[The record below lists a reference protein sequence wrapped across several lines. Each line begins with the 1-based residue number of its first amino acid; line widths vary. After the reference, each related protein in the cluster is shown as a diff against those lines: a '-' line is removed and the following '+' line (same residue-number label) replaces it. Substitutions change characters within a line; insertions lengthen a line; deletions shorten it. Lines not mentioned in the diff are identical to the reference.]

1 MSLADFYVCGKCD
14 YKTKI
19 TKEMD
24 DHWRTPEHLKHYEHL
39 RCDTCEIQFFAKVKF
54 QAHLETS
61 KHKRLS
67 NIIMNCELCG
77 YMTTKQN
84 QMDQHNGTKKH
95 LNAVNGVK
103 PPMYECLECNLRTK
117 YKSVYEQHM
126 NNKRHTTEQPAKQ
139 VYECTICNF
148 KFNRKGHYDSHLASK
163 RHQAKINGTFIE
175 KQTYECETC
184 NFKFKTRN
192 QYEGHLASKSHQ
204 GKTLPPPEAQTYE
217 CTLCNYKCGSKQL
230 IEQHESS
237 KKHMNAV
244 AGVTK
249 PVYECLECNIRTC
262 YKSVYEQHMNTK
274 KHKKDSLLAKT
285 DL

>member
-148 KFNRKGHYDSHLASK
+148 KFNRKGHYEGHLASK
-163 RHQAKINGTFIE
+163 RHQAKF
-175 KQTYECETC
+175 
-184 NFKFKTRN
+184 
-192 QYEGHLASKSHQ
+192 
-204 GKTLPPPEAQTYE
+204 LPPPEAQTYE

-249 PVYECLECNIRTC
+249 PVYECLECNVRTC

>member
-1 MSLADFYVCGKCD
+1 MSLADFYVCGKCN

-19 TKEMD
+19 SKEMD

-61 KHKRLS
+61 KHKHLS

-95 LNAVNGVK
+95 LNAVNGVQK
-103 PPMYECLECNLRTK
+103 PVYECIECNF
-117 YKSVYEQHM
+117 KSCFKSLYTQHM
-126 NNKRHTTEQPAKQ
+126 NNKKHTTELMPKQ
-139 VYECTICNF
+139 VYECTTCNF
-148 KFNRKGHYDSHLASK
+148 KFNRKGHYDSHLESK
-163 RHQAKINGTFIE
+163 RHKAKF
-175 KQTYECETC
+175 
-184 NFKFKTRN
+184 
-192 QYEGHLASKSHQ
+192 
-204 GKTLPPPEAQTYE
+204 LPPPEAQTYE
-217 CTLCNYKCGSKQL
+217 CTLCDYKCGSKQL

-244 AGVTK
+244 NGTRQTE
-249 PVYECLECNIRTC
+249 YECIPCNFKSKFKSKLDEHLERKN
-262 YKSVYEQHMNTK
+262 
-274 KHKKDSLLAKT
+274 HKKT
-285 DL
+285 VGQ

>member
-77 YMTTKQN
+77 YMTTSKQLMN
-84 QMDQHNGTKKH
+84 QHKSSQKH
-95 LNAVNGVK
+95 ANAVNGVK
-103 PPMYECLECNLRTK
+103 PPIYECLDCNLRTK

-126 NNKRHTTEQPAKQ
+126 NTKKHRVGFNDQI
-139 VYECTICNF
+139 YECT
-148 KFNRKGHYDSHLASK
+148 
-163 RHQAKINGTFIE
+163 
-175 KQTYECETC
+175 TC
-184 NFKFKTRN
+184 D
-192 QYEGHLASKSHQ
+192 
-204 GKTLPPPEAQTYE
+204 
-217 CTLCNYKCGSKQL
+217 YKCGSKQL
-230 IEQHESS
+230 IDQHNST

-244 AGVTK
+244 AGVLK
-249 PVYECLECNIRTC
+249 PEYECIPCNFKSKFKSKLDEHLERKN
-262 YKSVYEQHMNTK
+262 
-274 KHKKDSLLAKT
+274 HKKTVLVAKT